1 MNSPLPIRLQ
11 QLSSCPKSAPNAHA
25 ATVRRTIRQGPPTQR
40 LAPGCLTT
48 GSQIDLLV
56 SSRLDGTNLGG
67 QGERRGLKKLG
78 GAIPN
83 KGLLKPP
90 SRRALCPRALCHPLA
105 LQVAREV
112 VGVPLKIASL
122 PIRQLGIPQQLF
134 PFCNIDLCGL
144 GVHPASSE
152 CETRG
157 GGSQGERSRNTPSPD
172 AIQLEAPLF
181 KLKTSKGLFDP
192 LSALRQCHTR
202 QWLIWW

>member
-11 QLSSCPKSAPNAHA
+11 QLSSCPKSAPSAHA

-67 QGERRGLKKLG
+67 QGEGRGLYKLG

-90 SRRALCPRALCHPLA
+90 SRRALCPRALCHPPA
-105 LQVAREV
+105 LHVAGKV
-112 VGVPLKIASL
+112 VGVPLKAASL
-122 PIRQLGIPQQLF
+122 LIRQLSIPQQLF
-134 PFCNIDLCGL
+134 AFGNVDLRGL
-144 GVHPASSE
+144 GVHPASPQ
-152 CETRG
+152 CEPRG
-157 GGSQGERSRNTPSPD
+157 RGP
-172 AIQLEAPLF
+172 
-181 KLKTSKGLFDP
+181 
-192 LSALRQCHTR
+192 
-202 QWLIWW
+202 